1 MNDIRPDKVTVVSR
15 LYAPE
20 VGAAAFRLKALVE
33 GLGAAGAQVNVVTTK
48 APAGSRPFKPSYK
61 ISRWPVLRDAGG
73 NVRGYVQYLSFDI
86 PMFLRILLGP
96 RPDVFVVEP
105 PPTSGFV
112 VKTVAWMRRVPFV
125 YFSADVSSS
134 AARGIGISPAVVAVL
149 TAVER
154 SILAAAS
161 AVLAVSD
168 GVENEIAELTGHK
181 AHVVNVGT
189 GVDTTAF
196 SYEGPKKPAE
206 GRYFVYAGT
215 MSEIQ
220 GAGVFIDAFKEIA
233 TEYPDAQLMM
243 FGQGVELEELKMR
256 AVSLPGQIHFFA
268 PAQGTEI
275 AQWHRGA
282 TANLA
287 SVRPGK
293 GYDFAFA
300 TKALAG
306 LSAGAPTIYSGVGPL
321 VELVQA
327 HGLGFA
333 CEWDAASVA
342 DAMRAMLDRPFDEAR
357 RRQLSQWVDQN
368 YSLHAVGA
376 AGAAAVLAA
385 ARGESSAR

>member
-1 MNDIRPDKVTVVSR
+1 MSDLRPHKVTVVSR

-33 GLGAAGAQVNVVTTK
+33 GLCAAGADVNVVTTK
-48 APAGSRPFKPSYK
+48 APAGLAPFNPSYK

-86 PMFLRILLGP
+86 PMFFRILFGS

-105 PPTSGFV
+105 PPTSGLV
-112 VKTVAWMRRVPFV
+112 VKTVAWLRRVPYV

-134 AARGIGISPAVVAVL
+134 AARGIGINPVVVSVL
-149 TAVER
+149 KAVEK
-154 SILAAAS
+154 SILASAS
-161 AVLAVSD
+161 AVLAVSN
-168 GVENEIAELTGHK
+168 GVEKEIGELTGQK

-189 GVDTTAF
+189 GVDTNEF
-196 SYEGPKKPAE
+196 SYEGPKKAAT

-220 GAGVFIDAFKEIA
+220 GAGVFVDAFKQIA
-233 TEYPDAQLMM
+233 KEYPDAHLMM
-243 FGQGVELEELKMR
+243 FGQGVELEELKSR
-256 AVSLPGQIHFFA
+256 AASLPNQIHFFA
-268 PAQGTEI
+268 PAQGSEI
-275 AQWHRGA
+275 AQWYRGA
-282 TANLA
+282 IANLA

-321 VELVQA
+321 LELVQDQ
-327 HGLGFA
+327 GLGVP
-333 CEWDAASVA
+333 CEWEAESVA
-342 DAMRAMLDRPFDEAR
+342 EAMRTMLDQPFDATR
-357 RRQLSQWVDQN
+357 RRQLSQWVDRN
-368 YSLHAVGA
+368 YSLNSVGA

-385 ARGESSAR
+385 ARQP

>member
-1 MNDIRPDKVTVVSR
+1 MNAEKPQKVTVVSR

-33 GLGAAGAQVNVVTTK
+33 GLGAAGAEVNVVTTK
-48 APAGSRPFKPSYK
+48 APPGSRPFKPGYK
-61 ISRWPVLRDAGG
+61 ISRWPVLRDSGG

-86 PMFLRILLGP
+86 PMFFRILFGP

-112 VKTVAWMRRVPFV
+112 VKTVAWLRRVPYV

-134 AARGIGISPAVVAVL
+134 AARGIGVNKLVVAAL

-154 SILAAAS
+154 TILASAA

-168 GVENEIAELTGHK
+168 GVEKEIGELTGNK

-189 GVDTTAF
+189 GVDTVAF
-196 SYEGPKKPAE
+196 SYEGPQKKAAN
-206 GRYFVYAGT
+206 RYFVYAGT

-220 GAGVFIDAFKEIA
+220 GASVFVDAFKEIA
-233 TEYPDAQLMM
+233 GDYPDVLLKM
-243 FGQGVELEELKMR
+243 FGQGVELDDLKSR
-256 AVSLPGQIHFFA
+256 AASMPTQIQFSP

-282 TANLA
+282 VANLA

-306 LSAGAPTIYSGVGPL
+306 LSAGAPVIYSGVGPMNQL
-321 VELVQA
+321 VTE
-327 HGLGFA
+327 HGLGISCA
-333 CEWDAASVA
+333 WEVAEVAA
-342 DAMRAMLDRPFDEAR
+342 AMRTMLEHPVGPER
-357 RRQLSQWVDQN
+357 RRELSAWVDEH

-376 AGAAAVLAA
+376 TGAQAVLASTVD
-385 ARGESSAR
+385 R

>member
-1 MNDIRPDKVTVVSR
+1 MAGEVATKVTVVSR

-20 VGAAAFRLKALVE
+20 VGAASFRLKALVD
-33 GLGAAGAQVNVVTTK
+33 GLGAAGARVNVVTTK
-48 APAGSRPFKPSYK
+48 APAGSKPFKPSYK

-86 PMFLRILLGP
+86 PMFFRILLGP

-112 VKTVAWMRRVPFV
+112 VKTVAWLRRVPYV

-134 AARGIGISPAVVAVL
+134 AARGIGVNPAVVKVL

-154 SILAAAS
+154 SILSSAS

-168 GVENEIAELTGHK
+168 GVEREIGQLTGNT
-181 AHVVNVGT
+181 ARVVNVGT
-189 GVDTTAF
+189 GVDTAAF
-196 SYEGPKKPAE
+196 SYEGPKEPAE

-220 GAGVFIDAFKEIA
+220 GAGVFVDAFKEIA
-233 TEYPDAQLMM
+233 AEYPDVQLMM
-243 FGQGVELEELKMR
+243 FGQGVELEELKASAAPLSGR
-256 AVSLPGQIHFFA
+256 VRFLP

-275 AQWHRGA
+275 ARWHRGA
-282 TANLA
+282 VANLA
-287 SVRPGK
+287 SVRPGR

-306 LSAGAPTIYSGVGPL
+306 LSAGAPAVYAGVGPL
-321 VELVQA
+321 AEIIRE
-327 HGLGFA
+327 HRLGIA
-333 CEWDAASVA
+333 CEWDAVSVA
-342 DAMRAMLDRPFDEAR
+342 DAMRTMLEHPFDGDR
-357 RRQLSQWVDQN
+357 RKQLSEWVEEN
-368 YSLHAVGA
+368 YSLNAVGA
-376 AGAAAVLAA
+376 AGAEAVLLAA
-385 ARGESSAR
+385 AQG